1 MADLPR
7 CLSGVRPVGAA
18 RSVEATEGPAGWGEV
33 IGGAEIE
40 AGAGL
45 NPLETAVYGGRGCSC
60 AGRVPR
66 RPVGHDE
73 ALDSRAESGPGRRAD
88 RAHKSRQALVKGR
101 E

>member
-1 MADLPR
+1 MADLPW
-7 CLSGVRPVGAA
+7 CLSGCAPVGAA
-18 RSVEATEGPAGWGEV
+18 RRGPQGGEV

-60 AGRVPR
+60 AGRAPR
-66 RPVGHDE
+66 RPVGRDE
-73 ALDSRAESGPGRRAD
+73 ALDSHAESGPGRRAD
-88 RAHKSRQALVKGR
+88 RAHKSHQALVKGR